1 MAVLDINI
9 FDANIEELAP
19 AVAKWEGGYVNDPL
33 DRGGATNMG
42 VTIGTWRLVGYDKNG
57 DGQIDSND
65 IQLLNHDDF
74 KFVLRKY
81 WDKWKAD
88 EIDNQSVAN
97 LLVDWYWMSGKHG
110 IVIPQR
116 LLGVAADGIVGPITL
131 KAVNEANPKDF
142 FDEVK
147 KARVKFYNDIVAS
160 SVRAYERKIGR
171 KSTQREQ
178 LQNTQMRYFKGW
190 MNRLNSFVYE
200 EKKKL

>member
-19 AVAKWEGGYVNDPL
+19 AIAKWEGGYVNDPL

-42 VTIGTWRLVGYDKNG
+42 VTIGTWRLVGYDKNN
-57 DGQIDSND
+57 DGVIDEQD
-65 IQLLNHDDF
+65 IQLLTHDDF
-74 KFVLRKY
+74 KFVLQKY

-160 SVRAYERKIGR
+160 SVRAYERKLGR

-178 LQNTQMRYFKGW
+178 LQNTQMRYFRGW

-200 EKKKL
+200 EK

>member
-19 AVAKWEGGYVNDPL
+19 AIAKWEGGYVNDPL

-57 DGQIDSND
+57 DGRIDSND
-65 IQLLNHDDF
+65 IRLLTHDDF
-74 KFVLRKY
+74 KFVLQKY

-131 KAVNEANPKDF
+131 KAVNEVNPKDF

-200 EKKKL
+200 